1 MSKRLFLLSVFFT
14 SLVLLLTTTAGA
26 AEDPEKVAETAAPPG
41 TDTVAEIPDPVA
53 EVNGKPIPKAL
64 YEAYAEQRQR
74 QMGDVNAPEARKTLT
89 DEMVAQELL
98 IQDAEKSD
106 LEDDPEVAVQ
116 LEMARRNVL
125 ATAAVRDYLQANE
138 PSQEEIDQEYK
149 TISAS
154 MTGKE
159 YKARHILVAS
169 EDEANALIKKLDEG
183 ADFSELATENS
194 TDSSASS
201 GGDLGWF
208 TLDVMVKP
216 FGDAAAKLETGK
228 YTGTPVQTQFGWHII
243 MLDDVRDATP
253 PSLEELRPRIMQMI
267 QSRII
272 NDYLQSLRENAKIE
286 TM

>member
-1 MSKRLFLLSVFFT
+1 MSKRPLLLSVFFT
-14 SLVLLLTTTAGA
+14 SLVFLLTTTAGA
-26 AEDPEKVAETAAPPG
+26 AEDPKKIAETATPPG
-41 TDTVAEIPDPVA
+41 TDAVGEIPDPVA
-53 EVNGKPIPKAL
+53 DVNDKPIPRAL

-74 QMGDVNAPEARKTLT
+74 QMGDVNSPEARKTLT

-98 IQDAEKSD
+98 IQDAEKST
-106 LEDDPEVAVQ
+106 LEDNPEVAVQ

-149 TISAS
+149 TISAN
-154 MTGKE
+154 MAGKE

-169 EDEANALIKKLDEG
+169 EDEASALIEKLDDG
-183 ADFSELATENS
+183 ANFSELATENS

-272 NDYLQSLRENAKIE
+272 NDYLQSLREKAKIE
-286 TM
+286 IM